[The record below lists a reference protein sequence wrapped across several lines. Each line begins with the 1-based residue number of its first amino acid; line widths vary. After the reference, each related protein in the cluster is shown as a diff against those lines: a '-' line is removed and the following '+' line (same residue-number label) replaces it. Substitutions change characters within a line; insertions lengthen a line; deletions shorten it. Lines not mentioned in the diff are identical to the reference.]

1 MELITPFHSRLRVR
15 HVTDRQTDRRRP
27 SMHNAPNLW
36 EWGGINRGNVL
47 RHIVYSGFL
56 FGPRC
61 TFTVRS
67 KTGLLHEVRKFNE
80 KQNTKTIIDER
91 DKSGNYST
99 FYRRELASFLAHVA
113 LT

>member
-1 MELITPFHSRLRVR
+1 MPPTYGSG
-15 HVTDRQTDRRRP
+15 
-27 SMHNAPNLW
+27 
-36 EWGGINRGNVL
+36 GGIKRGNVL

-56 FGPRC
+56 FWTTLYIYRALKNWPAA
-61 TFTVRS
+61 RS
-67 KTGLLHEVRKFNE
+67 QEINE